1 METRI
6 MLDALTADSV
16 SIKTERYTT
25 VEGET
30 YMLGEPHRCAYIN
43 SAADRE
49 RMRAEVA
56 EPYLAA
62 ILAVWGDTPTII
74 EEARQ
79 HIRELEGST

>member
-6 MLDALTADSV
+6 MLDALSADSV

-25 VEGET
+25 VEGKT
-30 YMLGEPHRCAYIN
+30 YTLGEPHRCSYIN
-43 SAADRE
+43 SAVGRE
-49 RMRAEVA
+49 RLRAEVA

-74 EEARQ
+74 EEVP
-79 HIRELEGST
+79 ENL